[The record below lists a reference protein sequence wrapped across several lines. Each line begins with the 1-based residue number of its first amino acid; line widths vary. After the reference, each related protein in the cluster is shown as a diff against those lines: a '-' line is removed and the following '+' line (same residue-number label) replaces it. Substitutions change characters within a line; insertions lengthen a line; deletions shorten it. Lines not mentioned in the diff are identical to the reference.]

1 MSTLSEVT
9 KSWSQLNWMLKR
21 IFSLNNYI
29 ETENLLKVNGVMK
42 KTCQQSHVS
51 TFICWWATI
60 RRANYVFYS
69 CKTKQLIHIV
79 SQWTGNLSQRI
90 RIMEFILCLWG
101 IVKPAVKLLH
111 YCRYYYIPIYLTI
124 WKATVHVIWRYKN
137 ETKLNYL
144 FSLEK
149 RSWHMNRPVVWQ
161 NYFTHHYI

>member
-29 ETENLLKVNGVMK
+29 DTKNLLKVNEVMK

-51 TFICWWATI
+51 IFICWWATI
-60 RRANYVFYS
+60 RRANYALYS

-101 IVKPAVKLLH
+101 IVKPAVKLLLH

-124 WKATVHVIWRYKN
+124 WNASRRLFMWFDVIKM
-137 ETKLNYL
+137 KLN
-144 FSLEK
+144 
-149 RSWHMNRPVVWQ
+149 WII
-161 NYFTHHYI
+161 YFL